1 MARQPLW
8 SCCLQ
13 WRSTGNGAAPTR
25 CVWALLGHLLHGRV
39 VRAVLPGCVAA
50 SQLYGVPGELHASTL
65 ASTLACLLPRAG
77 ARCGDSCAD
86 AAPRIRCAADLKVC
100 KAAQLA
106 AVWVWRQ
113 PAILHGGPWACW
125 GIHAWRSGWH
135 ALAPFNLAPPGQFSA
150 AKLAASSSLVP
161 LEAVCPCTPL
171 ILTLNS
177 CSAVAACSQAGCQ
190 RLAGPSGGG

>member
-13 WRSTGNGAAPTR
+13 WRSTGNGAALTR

-50 SQLYGVPGELHASTL
+50 SRPYGVPGELHASTL
-65 ASTLACLLPRAG
+65 ASTLAFFLPRAG

-106 AVWVWRQ
+106 AEYGFGASLQSCMGGRGRAGGFMPGVQVGMRSRLSTSPHPANSLQPRWPPAARWSQWRQ
-113 PAILHGGPWACW
+113 SVPAHL
-125 GIHAWRSGWH
+125 
-135 ALAPFNLAPPGQFSA
+135 LFSH
-150 AKLAASSSLVP
+150 
-161 LEAVCPCTPL
+161 
-171 ILTLNS
+171 
-177 CSAVAACSQAGCQ
+177 
-190 RLAGPSGGG
+190 